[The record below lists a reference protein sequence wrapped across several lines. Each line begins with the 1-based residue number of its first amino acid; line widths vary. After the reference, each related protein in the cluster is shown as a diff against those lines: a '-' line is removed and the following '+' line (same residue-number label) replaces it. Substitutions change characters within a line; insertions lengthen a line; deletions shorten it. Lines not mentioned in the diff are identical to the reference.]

1 MNVVHLLWRCCRRTI
16 STANCD
22 WIPVSGSADSIT
34 AKSKVHSHPW
44 PGRRVAEET
53 LVVTSNLL
61 SRKESHYNVSVQV
74 QLKVKEKLKNTEPT
88 CLREP
93 ELPLISH
100 KLKACRSEGT
110 WNIWLYFYLL
120 LVEFSIFIFTPCV
133 WLWEL
138 WECHTDSSLQQH
150 SRGLTY
156 DQQLFLICE
165 AVPSA
170 HTHSGL
176 LLCLSPQSQHIRITS
191 ECVSKCVCWW
201 RWATVPALSW

>member
-1 MNVVHLLWRCCRRTI
+1 MRSLETNPSAPLTVTESLCLDQL
-16 STANCD
+16 TALQQSPKFILIHD
-22 WIPVSGSADSIT
+22 RIASQG
-34 AKSKVHSHPW
+34 
-44 PGRRVAEET
+44 VAEET

-61 SRKESHYNVSVQV
+61 SRKESYYNVSVQV

-120 LVEFSIFIFTPCV
+120 LVEFSIFIFTSCV

-165 AVPSA
+165 AVRSA